1 MKDLILS
8 ILTIF
13 KYTGKVFTTLR
24 NLVFNLL
31 FILAI
36 ILVVFSLLPRK
47 GIHLSPNTTLDLTIS
62 GNIVEEKRFTSAIEK
77 MYLPTDPASEF
88 EAETLL
94 QDILDIIDGATA
106 DKNITV
112 LRLDLRHLNRAGLNQ
127 LREIGRALKQFR
139 AAGKR
144 IIAAQDNY
152 TQIQY
157 YLAAYSDTVIL
168 NPMGTVFLHGFGV
181 YHLYF
186 KQALDTLMVNYNIFK
201 VGTFKSALE
210 PMTRDS
216 MSPEDRKQTRE
227 WLTAL
232 WNLYTDDIKKLRPL
246 KPSAI
251 RKYTSDLAAQL
262 KSTGGDSAKLALK
275 LGLVDK
281 LLTREQSSAYLTKI
295 TGRSQDSLRNN
306 HISSANYLKL
316 LRNRLKSAYSQG
328 KIAVLVA
335 EGNIVPG
342 KQPTGI
348 IGGDSLS
355 EMIHKAKKD
364 ASIKALVLRINSG
377 GGSAFASEIIRQEL
391 LEFKKTGKPLVVSM
405 GAVAASGG
413 YWIAADADEIWA
425 SPATITGSIGI
436 FGAIPT
442 FEKTLSTYGI
452 HSDGIGTTPLASG
465 LNLARPLSEPLK
477 SAIHQTISRG
487 YEQFINIVSTG
498 RKLEKSHVQSI
509 AQGRVYDGTTAVK
522 LGLVD
527 RLGSLDDAVKAAAG
541 MAKLKDYHKQF
552 LQKPI
557 SVREQFIRYLT
568 DGIEG
573 TFLTEKLKIVQPFI
587 HFLEKNVSNGMQD
600 LLKVRDP
607 KGLYAYSLY
616 TLAL

>member
-31 FILAI
+31 FILVI
-36 ILVVFSLLPRK
+36 ILVVFSLVPRK
-47 GIHLSPNTTLDLTIS
+47 SIHISPNTTLILTLS
-62 GNIVEEKRFTSAIEK
+62 GNIVEEKRVTSAIEK
-77 MYLPTDPASEF
+77 MYLPAGSASEF
-88 EAETLL
+88 ESETLL
-94 QDILDIIDGATA
+94 QDILDIIDGATS

-112 LRLDLRHLNRAGLNQ
+112 MQLDLRHLNRAGLNQ
-127 LREIGRALKQFR
+127 LREIGRALIKFR
-139 AAGKR
+139 ETGKK

-152 TQIQY
+152 SQIQY
-157 YLAAYSDTVIL
+157 YLAAHANTVIL

-186 KQALDTLMVNYNIFK
+186 RQALDKLMVNYNIFK

-210 PMTRDS
+210 PLTRNS

-232 WNLYTDDIKKLRPL
+232 WKLYRDDINKLRPL
-246 KPSAI
+246 KPFAI
-251 RKYTSDLAAQL
+251 RKYTSDIAAQL
-262 KSTGGDSAKLALK
+262 ELTGGDSAKLALK

-281 LLTREQSSAYLTKI
+281 LLTREQCTAYLTKI
-295 TGRSQDSLRNN
+295 TGSSHDSLKKNQ
-306 HISSANYLKL
+306 ISSVSYMKL
-316 LRNRLKSAYSQG
+316 LRNRLKSASSQN

-342 KQPTGI
+342 KQPAGI

-355 EMIHKAKKD
+355 KMIHKAKKD
-364 ASIKALVLRINSG
+364 TSIKALVLRINSG

-391 LEFKKTGKPLVVSM
+391 LEFKKSGKPLVVSM

-436 FGAIPT
+436 FGAVPT

-465 LNLARPLSEPLK
+465 LNLTRPLSEPLK
-477 SAIHQTISRG
+477 SAIHQTIARG
-487 YEQFINIVSTG
+487 YEQFIDIVSTG
-498 RKLEKSHVQSI
+498 RKLEKLHVHTI
-509 AQGRVYDGTTAVK
+509 AQGRVYNGATAVK

-541 MAKLKDYHKQF
+541 KAKLKEYRKHF
-552 LQKPI
+552 LQRPI
-557 SVREQFIRYLT
+557 SVRDQFIRYLT
-568 DGIEG
+568 DGVAG
-573 TFLTEKLKIVQPFI
+573 TFLTDKLKTIQPFI
-587 HFLEKNVSNGMQD
+587 HIFENNVSNGMTD
-600 LLKVRDP
+600 LLQINDP

-616 TLAL
+616 SLTL

>member
-1 MKDLILS
+1 MKDLIVS

-13 KYTGKVFTTLR
+13 KYIGKIFSTLR
-24 NLVFNLL
+24 NLTFNLL
-31 FILAI
+31 FLILIVLIIFSLFPKTSVHLTPDTVLDLAI
-36 ILVVFSLLPRK
+36 
-47 GIHLSPNTTLDLTIS
+47 S
-62 GNIVEEKRFTSAIEK
+62 GKIVEEKKAISALEK
-77 MYLPTDPASEF
+77 MYLPGGTGSEI
-88 EAETLL
+88 ETETLL
-94 QDILDIIDGATA
+94 QDILDIIDYGAQ
-106 DKNITV
+106 DKNISV
-112 LRLDLRHLNRAGLNQ
+112 IRLDLKNLRRAGLNQ
-127 LREIGRALKQFR
+127 LRAIGTALERFK
-139 AAGKR
+139 AKGKR
-144 IIAAQDNY
+144 VIAAEDNY
-152 TQIQY
+152 SQIQY
-157 YLAAYSDTVIL
+157 YLAAHADTVIL

-186 KQALDTLMVNYNIFK
+186 RQALDKLMVNYNIFK
-201 VGTFKSALE
+201 IGTFKSALE
-210 PMTRDS
+210 PLTRDS

-232 WNLYTDDIKKLRPL
+232 WKLYRDDIKKLRPL
-246 KPSAI
+246 KPLAI
-251 RKYTSDLAAQL
+251 QKYTTDIAAQL
-262 KSTGGDSAKLALK
+262 ESTGGDSAKLALK

-281 LLTREQSSAYLTKI
+281 LFTREESSAYVTKI
-295 TGRSQDSLRNN
+295 AKSTQGSLKKN
-306 HISSANYLKL
+306 HISSGNYLKL
-316 LRNRLKSAYSQG
+316 LRNRSKTPSG
-328 KIAVLVA
+328 NDKIAVLVA

-342 KQPTGI
+342 KQPAGI

-391 LEFKKTGKPLVVSM
+391 LEFKKSGKPLVVSM

-436 FGAIPT
+436 FGAVPT

-477 SAIHQTISRG
+477 SAIHQTIARG
-487 YEQFINIVSTG
+487 YEQFINIVSSG

-527 RLGSLDDAVKAAAG
+527 RLGSLNDAVKAAAG
-541 MAKLKDYHKQF
+541 MAKLKQYHKQF
-552 LQKPI
+552 LQRPV
-557 SVREQFIRYLT
+557 SVRDQFIRYLT
-568 DGIEG
+568 NGIEG
-573 TFLTEKLKIVQPFI
+573 TFLTDKLKLVQPLI
-587 HFLEKNVSNGMQD
+587 HILENNLYDEMKN
-600 LLKVRDP
+600 LLEMRDP
-607 KGLYAYSLY
+607 KGLYAFSLY
-616 TLAL
+616 TPAL